1 LYVTSNQKTVLLY
14 TTAFNTVK
22 MNSNTRTGNWGG
34 RSGGGSAFSRPA
46 AASRD
51 EGAWAA
57 FGGPRDE
64 RAEQRRQEREAE
76 AAREAAAARAKKT
89 AEDAA
94 AKKLADATNFTSEES
109 YPSLGGGGPAKPP
122 GGTARNWGAAAKLGA
137 ARAAERE
144 AEERFAA
151 AAGDRDRGSRFE
163 AAVYARARP
172 PPVARTSSL
181 TYDYEDDQPDEEDDY
196 APREPE
202 RQRMAY
208 AGDDEEEDDG
218 EFNADIVSGRRR
230 GDKGIW

>member
-1 LYVTSNQKTVLLY
+1 
-14 TTAFNTVK
+14 
-22 MNSNTRTGNWGG
+22 MNSNTRTGNWGAF
-34 RSGGGSAFSRPA
+34 GSSRGTAFSRPA
-46 AASRD
+46 AAPRD

-196 APREPE
+196 APRERE
-202 RQRMAY
+202 RQRMAH
-208 AGDDEEEDDG
+208 AGDDEEEEGDG